1 MEVIMV
7 KINVNDEIQNRT
19 IRHAVFL
26 ERYKSGETKKIR
38 AVLNSTI
45 LPEIRAKIEKRLEKI
60 IQRGSDLG
68 PETTARLKELEREVT
83 KLADEMALKV
93 KVVITADTLDLT
105 RDEIDW
111 QANAIKESLGFDLD
125 LVVPA
130 ARSVAKI
137 AKSTSFAGSTLN
149 QWFDSLS
156 RSTQRGIMTAV
167 NRGIVEGET
176 TEQIIRRIRGS
187 KALNYTDGVF
197 ETTRRQA
204 ETVARSTINHV
215 TNQARLELFKEN
227 EDIIAGL
234 KWTATLDSRTSL
246 TCAGLDGKTFPLDK
260 GPRPPAHPN
269 CRSTMT
275 AVLKDWESLG
285 LKNLDEGQRAS
296 INGQVPASTTYGEWL
311 RGQPEAVQR
320 EVLGKTRMKLFNAGK
335 LDISRFT
342 SEGLEPLNLSQLATL
357 EKTAFKKAGVQL

>member
-1 MEVIMV
+1 MPQ
-7 KINVNDEIQNRT
+7 KIRISVNDEIQDRT
-19 IRHAVFL
+19 IRHAAFL
-26 ERYKSGETKKIR
+26 ERYKLGEVKKIR
-38 AVLNSTI
+38 AVLNGSI
-45 LPEIRAKIEKRLEKI
+45 LPDIRAKIEKRLDKI
-60 IQRGSDLG
+60 LQRGSDLG

-83 KLADEMALKV
+83 ILADRMAADV
-93 KVVITADTLDLT
+93 RQVITADMTDLT
-105 RDEIDW
+105 RDEMDW
-111 QANAIKESLGFDLD
+111 QVKTIKESLGFDLEM
-125 LVVPA
+125 VVPA
-130 ARSVAKI
+130 VRSVVAATK
-137 AKSTSFAGSTLN
+137 ATSFAGSTLD

-156 RSTQRGIMTAV
+156 RSTQRNIMTAV

-176 TEQIIRRIRGS
+176 TEQIIRRIRGT

-215 TNQARLELFKEN
+215 TNQSRLELFKEN
-227 EDIIAGL
+227 DDIIAGL

-246 TCAGLDGKTFPLDK
+246 TCAGLDGKVFPLDK

-285 LKNLDEGQRAS
+285 LKNVPEGMRAS
-296 INGQVPASTTYGEWL
+296 IDGQVPASTTYGEWL
-311 RGQPEAVQR
+311 RRQPVGVQK
-320 EVLGKTRMKLFNAGK
+320 EVLGKTRMKLFNEGK

-342 SEGLEPLNLSQLATL
+342 SDGLEPLNLSQLAAL